1 MNAPLLNLTYLSIK
15 QGVWAD
21 FSFYIKNKNLL
32 LHQKVNGNFTILHI
46 AIIFI
51 VFLII
56 IFLSFEKAARGGGVY
71 PDVMFEVAKHWYEL
85 YNKNL
90 PAGNAMATPPPGNL
104 LKDID
109 NKTVRRSCL

>member
-1 MNAPLLNLTYLSIK
+1 
-15 QGVWAD
+15 
-21 FSFYIKNKNLL
+21 
-32 LHQKVNGNFTILHI
+32 
-46 AIIFI
+46 
-51 VFLII
+51 
-56 IFLSFEKAARGGGVY
+56 
-71 PDVMFEVAKHWYEL
+71 MFEVAKHWYEL